1 MKKAISAVIPA
12 SLMLAG
18 CSKEEV
24 SYDPNVLNEYAIS
37 SSDYSTLN
45 YLYSFSSADYA
56 IIANLIDGL
65 VEQDNYGNIIPAL
78 AESW

>member
-1 MKKAISAVIPA
+1 MKKAISAVIAA

-37 SSDYSTLN
+37 SSDYSTLIS
-45 YLYSFSSADYA
+45 LRQTMPSLR
-56 IIANLIDGL
+56 I
-65 VEQDNYGNIIPAL
+65 
-78 AESW
+78 